1 METNYYKVFETF
13 LYIETYYDTALST
26 YMLSCQA
33 DMPERKYIKSFK
45 QLFGETPKQYILSCR
60 LRRVCDYLITTNYT
74 IEKIMTLCGFEYPSY
89 FYKSFKKAYNMT
101 PAKFKYRQLHKNM
114 V

>member
-1 METNYYKVFETF
+1 MKTNYFKVFETF

-26 YMLSCQA
+26 YILSCQA
-33 DMPERKYIKSFK
+33 EMPEWKYIKAFK

-74 IEKIMTLCGFEYPSY
+74 INKIMKLCGFDSKSY
-89 FYKSFKKAYNMT
+89 FYKSFKKVYSTT
-101 PAKFKYRQLHKNM
+101 PGKFKYRQLHENM